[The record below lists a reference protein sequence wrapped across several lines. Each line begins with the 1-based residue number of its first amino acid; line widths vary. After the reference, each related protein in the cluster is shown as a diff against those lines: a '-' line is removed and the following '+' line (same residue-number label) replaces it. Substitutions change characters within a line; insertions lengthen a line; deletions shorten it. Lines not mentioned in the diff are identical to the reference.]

1 MRQNQQKQP
10 NMESYKNLSYLDIVA
25 GFIHIKY
32 KVSKE
37 MAYEAAQQFNN
48 PHMSVQ
54 KCVWLTQICRFH
66 SRIEQ
71 KQNYT

>member
-25 GFIHIKY
+25 RFIH
-32 KVSKE
+32 
-37 MAYEAAQQFNN
+37 AYEAAQQFNN
-48 PHMSVQ
+48 PHMSVR

-71 KQNYT
+71 KQNYTYQSNL